1 MKYKFGEASLTKLFT
16 VESRLQIVMHSAID
30 TGIIDFAVIEGHREK
45 NIQDDYYTNGMS
57 KVKWPDGKH
66 NKVPSEAVDV
76 APFINGKVS
85 WNKLHCCV
93 LAGVIL
99 SCAAKLSIGIRWGGN
114 WDMDGEPITDQDF
127 QDLVHFELV
136 R

>member
-16 VESRLQIVMHSAID
+16 VESRLQIVMYSAIN
-30 TGIIDFAVIEGHREK
+30 TGIMDFSVIEGHRNK
-45 NIQDDYYTNGMS
+45 KLQATYYTKGRS
-57 KVKWPDGKH
+57 HVQWPDGKH
-66 NKVPSEAVDV
+66 NKMPSEAVDV
-76 APFINGKVS
+76 VPYINGKES
-85 WNKLHCCV
+85 WNRLHCCV

-99 SCAAKLSIGIRWGGN
+99 ACAAKLHVDIRWGGN
-114 WDMDGEPITDQDF
+114 WDMNGEPITDQDF